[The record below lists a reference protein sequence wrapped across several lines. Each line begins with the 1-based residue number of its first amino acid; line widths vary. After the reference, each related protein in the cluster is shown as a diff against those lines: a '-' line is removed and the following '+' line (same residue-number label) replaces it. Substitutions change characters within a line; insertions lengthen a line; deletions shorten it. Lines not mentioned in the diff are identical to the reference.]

1 MANLTRKQMSAMYST
16 QQSKELVHAM
26 EGLMSSLAGV
36 ADLKTNP
43 TAIYNPD
50 LLPLIENYVTS
61 GVQQQLEQ
69 SLSLTDL
76 GGSEVVYM
84 ESLTEDEDEVST
96 PMETV
101 DAHMHNITQLLE
113 NSLADGRAASANLR
127 NVNELTPL
135 DAFIPLMIL
144 RSYLPLCGKDLI
156 PYVVP
161 KMNYVRLKEL
171 QKWIVTKDNKK
182 YRRPD
187 VYNDMDAVSDIIASG
202 KGRRVSDAW
211 YPLGEESVSDETA
224 EYTDSDGTGR
234 MIPKDALRFGP
245 FDLLEASGGN
255 RNIGDA
261 LSHDVYIDEARGVV
275 TASDGKQYTVE
286 VSSLNGYYDVT
297 SYAPQR
303 SVSVPVKY
311 VAHLVDGSTEEFIDN
326 VYGQY
331 DAEAATFEL
340 VSSRG
345 YTRQVKFGGNLSNKN
360 NTEYV
365 SFSNDFK
372 TYQHTIP
379 EGIRSNFPITYE
391 DTLMYRET
399 ANIDIVANGV
409 NEMNEI
415 FVNLEDSSIIA
426 EFDRC
431 FKIFK
436 NKTDHNCFRF
446 NGKAIAWEKEVDVET
461 DAGRFFK
468 RNDYIQDELQY
479 ALSRTIADIRTV
491 CGNEPFKI
499 HIGCH
504 PNIASLFVGDNI
516 SWKVQPGVAIADQ
529 IRADYNMGIYTAQ
542 GDTMRVVSTMKFKE
556 EDGIRIFV
564 QPVNEE
570 NFLTW
575 KHFKRSLFF
584 DKNHRI
590 AEMPNN
596 PNIMGVATFYTHPY
610 IPFQV
615 KLIPKNYK

>member
-1 MANLTRKQMSAMYST
+1 MAKLTKKQMNAMYST
-16 QQSKELVHAM
+16 PQTKELVHAM
-26 EGLMSSLAGV
+26 EGLTAHLSSIV
-36 ADLKTNP
+36 DIKTNP
-43 TAIYNPD
+43 TAIYNQD
-50 LLPLIENYVTS
+50 YLPLIESYVTS
-61 GVQQQLEQ
+61 GVEDQLAQ
-69 SLSLTDL
+69 SLDLGNGNNSLIYMEGLTD
-76 GGSEVVYM
+76 
-84 ESLTEDEDEVST
+84 DEDEVAT
-96 PMETV
+96 PMEGV
-101 DAHMHNITQLLE
+101 QAHMHNISQLLE
-113 NSLADGRAASANLR
+113 NSLAEGRVASANQTSL
-127 NVNELTPL
+127 NEITPL

-161 KMNYVRLKEL
+161 KMSYVRFKEI
-171 QKWIVTKDNKK
+171 QKWIVTKDNTK

-187 VYNDMDAVSDIIASG
+187 VYNDMDAVSEIIASG
-202 KGRRVSDAW
+202 KGRKVSDLW
-211 YPLGEESVSDETA
+211 YPLGEEAGDGVTEGVYTEDSVTRVIPTE
-224 EYTDSDGTGR
+224 GLR
-234 MIPKDALRFGP
+234 MAP
-245 FDLLEASGGN
+245 FDLLDASGGN
-255 RNIGDA
+255 RNLGDA
-261 LSHDVYIDEARGVV
+261 LSHDVYIDAAKGIV

-286 VSSLNGYYDVT
+286 VSGLNGYYDVT

-303 SVSVPVKY
+303 SIGVPVEY
-311 VAHLVDGSTEEFIDN
+311 VVHFEDGTEEKFTDN
-326 VYGQY
+326 LFGTY

-345 YTRQVKFGGNLSNKN
+345 FTKQIKFGGNLSNKN

-365 SFSNDFK
+365 SFSNSFK

-379 EGIRSNFPITYE
+379 EGIRSNFPISYE
-391 DTLMYRET
+391 DTLLYRET
-399 ANIDIVANGV
+399 ANIDIVANAV

-415 FVNLEDSSIIA
+415 FINLEDSSIIA

-431 FKIFK
+431 YKIFK
-436 NKTDHNCFRF
+436 DKKDHNCLRF
-446 NGKAIAWEKEVDVET
+446 NGKAVAWEKEIDCEL

-468 RNDYIQDELQY
+468 RNEYIQDELQY
-479 ALSRTIADIRTV
+479 AISRTIADIRNV
-491 CGNEPFKI
+491 CGNEPFKV

-556 EDGIRIFV
+556 SDGIRIFV

-570 NFLTW
+570 NFVTW
-575 KHFKRSLFF
+575 KHFKRALFF
-584 DKNHRI
+584 DKNHRV

-615 KLIPKNYK
+615 KIIPKNY